1 MGERDRSLL
10 GSGAAED
17 GGAIRSSTHPRKRT
31 LRKKE
36 QGIKKV
42 QQLKEEVKPSDKKQR
57 VRRRWR
63 ERKGR
68 KKEGESMA
76 EVGDG
81 KKLYFYKLLLLW
93 STLASK
99 VLQRKKTGSSAV

>member
-42 QQLKEEVKPSDKKQR
+42 QQLKEVKPSDKKQR